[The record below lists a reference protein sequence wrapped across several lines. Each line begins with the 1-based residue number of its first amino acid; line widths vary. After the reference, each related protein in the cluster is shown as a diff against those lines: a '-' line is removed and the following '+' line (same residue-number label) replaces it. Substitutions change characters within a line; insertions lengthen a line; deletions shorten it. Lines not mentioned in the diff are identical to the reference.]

1 MSTEKEY
8 MKAIYGH
15 LGAMLVVAVWG
26 TTFVSSKVLLNE
38 GLMPADIFFAR
49 FLIAYLC
56 MLAVSHRQFSTSS
69 PADELCMAGLG
80 IMGGS
85 LYFLTENMALM
96 YSTSSNVSILV
107 STTPLLTTLIL
118 SLFYRSERMSRR
130 QVAGSLIAF
139 AGTVLVVLNGQYVLH
154 LNPVGDTLALTASL
168 TWAFYSLLMRRVMNR
183 YTTDVITRKVFG
195 YGILTILPYY
205 VFVEP
210 LHTDLHI
217 WLRPSV
223 VANIIFLGFIAS
235 TCCYLLWNWVMKVV
249 GAVKSTNYIYFQT
262 LVTMLA
268 GAVVLG
274 ERITLFG
281 FTGAVVLIL
290 GMVMALRMRRR
301 KDAA

>member
-1 MSTEKEY
+1 
-8 MKAIYGH
+8 
-15 LGAMLVVAVWG
+15 
-26 TTFVSSKVLLNE
+26 
-38 GLMPADIFFAR
+38 
-49 FLIAYLC
+49 
-56 MLAVSHRQFSTSS
+56 
-69 PADELCMAGLG
+69 
-80 IMGGS
+80 
-85 LYFLTENMALM
+85 
-96 YSTSSNVSILV
+96 
-107 STTPLLTTLIL
+107 
-118 SLFYRSERMSRR
+118 
-130 QVAGSLIAF
+130 
-139 AGTVLVVLNGQYVLH
+139 
-154 LNPVGDTLALTASL
+154 
-168 TWAFYSLLMRRVMNR
+168 MRRVMNR
-183 YTTDVITRKVFG
+183 YPTDVITRKVFG

-223 VANIIFLGFIAS
+223 AANIIFLGFIAS

-268 GAVVLG
+268 GALG